1 MSFRSVLLLS
11 ATIVL
16 SALAALAQTKEI
28 KQVPAPYTTP
38 TSGKEMYL
46 AYCASCHGKE
56 AKGDGPAA
64 SALKAPATDLT
75 TLSKRN
81 NGKFPALHVS
91 EVISGEHMPT
101 VHGSR
106 DMPVW
111 GNVFLA
117 MHGHDPRWVQ
127 LRVSNLTRYIESLQ
141 VK

>member
-1 MSFRSVLLLS
+1 MSFRCALLLS
-11 ATIVL
+11 ATMVL
-16 SALAALAQTKEI
+16 SALAALAQKQEI
-28 KQVPAPYTTP
+28 KQVPAPYTAP
-38 TSGKEMYL
+38 TSGKEMYV

-56 AKGDGPAA
+56 GKGDGPAA

-75 TLSKRN
+75 TLAKHN
-81 NGKFPALHVS
+81 NGKFPILHVS
-91 EVISGEHMPT
+91 EVISGEHMSN

-117 MHGHDPRWVQ
+117 MHGHDSRWVQ
-127 LRVSNLTRYIESLQ
+127 MRVSNLTHYIESLQ